1 MIRRRNFGSSS
12 SGKLNAHNCI
22 LRAQIHCSL
31 DENPAFL
38 CSADVQ
44 GKGEMNILLLGTV
57 MMKMMIISPF
67 KSQRTSITEIQNATS
82 RAIVD
87 QIRSDEVRWEGN
99 KEAEKKGGGDRGEKQ
114 QKRGQS
120 RA

>member
-1 MIRRRNFGSSS
+1 MRITAFLGH
-12 SGKLNAHNCI
+12 KFIAHKTRT
-22 LRAQIHCSL
+22 L
-31 DENPAFL
+31 PFL

-44 GKGEMNILLLGTV
+44 GKAETNILLLGIFV
-57 MMKMMIISPF
+57 MTLMIISPF
-67 KSQRTSITEIQNATS
+67 KSQRTSITQVQNATS

-87 QIRSDEVRWEGN
+87 QIRSGEVRWEGN

-114 QKRGQS
+114 QKRGQA